1 MSVRTLE
8 QELRYTWLSVSK
20 MYNEEA
26 SKYGGSMAVGFALLS
41 LNPKED
47 TPSTSLGPKMGMEST
62 SLSRTLRFMEDEN
75 LIQRIPNPEDGR
87 GVLIKLTERGME
99 FRNYAR
105 ELVMKFNKTITNEV
119 GEDSVKN
126 FYQVVDRINKLI
138 KNKEIFVTTAKK
150 SINKLELRKYLFSGS
165 LFSVKTNVRGQTQ
178 KKFILSNAKK
188 RLILRKNSNKTS

>member
-1 MSVRTLE
+1 MSLRTLE
-8 QELRYTWLSVSK
+8 QELRYTWLSISK

-47 TPSTSLGPKMGMEST
+47 TSSTSLGPKMGMEST

-105 ELVMKFNKTITNEV
+105 ELVMTFNKTITNEV
-119 GEDSVKN
+119 GENSVKN
-126 FYQVVDRINKLI
+126 FYHVIDRINKLI
-138 KNKEIFVTTAKK
+138 KNKEIF
-150 SINKLELRKYLFSGS
+150 
-165 LFSVKTNVRGQTQ
+165 
-178 KKFILSNAKK
+178 
-188 RLILRKNSNKTS
+188 